1 MTTKFLVADNDP
13 KGLLL
18 SGESLQKEFSCSLE
32 YVHKENDLHQ
42 KISQTEN
49 CILFYDLAFSQDANC
64 IDSITYIQEK
74 FQHITILPLVPT
86 QYTDKIKE
94 LLSHQLFFYLVKPLE
109 TAEITLTVRRA
120 LEAISL
126 QQPQESDLPNDNAT
140 NTSGDFQGMIGNSKP
155 MSHLFDIIER
165 IANDDFSTVLIR
177 GESGTGKEMVAKAI
191 HQKSK
196 RSKYNFVPVNC
207 AAIPDELLE
216 SELFG
221 YTKGAFTGATSN
233 KQGRI
238 QYADKGILFLDE
250 IGDMKP
256 SLQAKLLRV
265 LQEREFEP
273 VGGFKTTPVDTRVLA
288 ATHCN
293 LEKLVEQGLFREDLY
308 YRLSVIPLTIPPLR
322 ERKND
327 IAPLITLFIE
337 QYTHLRGRASF
348 SFSKEAMQALLAH
361 DWKGNVRELEN
372 LIQHMAVLYSGT
384 IVQHNN
390 LPIKFQLHQ
399 QPTSTLTAQPLQANN
414 WSHPEISELASAFA
428 RSPSKTPTKS
438 SSSNFPT
445 EEPHPSELFS
455 FNESPEIGLA
465 NNLSAPSNIETEIST
480 APHQEHQQ
488 QAVDHWGEGKVD
500 FKNLV
505 DKFENQLIIQ
515 ALHLAKGN
523 KKKAAEL
530 LNLKRTTLL
539 EKIKK
544 KGLQDSWS

>member
-1 MTTKFLVADNDP
+1 MATKFLVADNDP
-13 KGLLL
+13 KGLL
-18 SGESLQKEFSCSLE
+18 SLGDSLHKEFCSSLE

-42 KISQTEN
+42 QISQVDN
-49 CILFYDLAFSQDANC
+49 CILFYDLGFTPDTNC
-64 IDSITYIQEK
+64 FDSLKYIQDN
-74 FQHITILPLVPT
+74 FQHITILPLVPIHFVD
-86 QYTDKIKE
+86 QIKE
-94 LLSHQLFFYLVKPLE
+94 LLSLQLFFYLVKPLDP
-109 TAEITLTVRRA
+109 AEVILTVRRA
-120 LEAISL
+120 LETISL
-126 QQPQESDLPNDNAT
+126 QQPQEIDLAPNAT
-140 NTSGDFQGMIGNSKP
+140 NNSSSNFQGMIGNSGP

-165 IANDDFSTVLIR
+165 VADDDFSTVLIR

-196 RSKYNFVPVNC
+196 RSKHNFVPVNC

-221 YTKGAFTGATSN
+221 YTKGAFTGATTN

-293 LEKLVEQGLFREDLY
+293 LEKLVEQGQFREDLY

-322 ERKND
+322 DRKDD

-337 QYTHLRGRASF
+337 QYTTQRGRASF
-348 SFSKEAMQALLAH
+348 SFSSDAEQALLAH

-384 IVQHNN
+384 VIQHQN
-390 LPIKFQLHQ
+390 LPIKFQLHHQ
-399 QPTSTLTAQPLQANN
+399 PISATNPQPTQTDN
-414 WSHPEISELASAFA
+414 WSNPEISELASAFA
-428 RSPSKTPTKS
+428 SSADNLSTPLS
-438 SSSNFPT
+438 STNLLPV
-445 EEPHPSELFS
+445 EEPHPAELFS
-455 FNESPEIGLA
+455 FSDNQEVVFSDKKSSVSDIELATYEESYNNVQERTEDYWA
-465 NNLSAPSNIETEIST
+465 N
-480 APHQEHQQ
+480 
-488 QAVDHWGEGKVD
+488 GKVD

-505 DKFENQLIIQ
+505 DDFENQLIIK
-515 ALHLAKGN
+515 ALQLAEGN

-544 KGLQDSWS
+544 KGLQESW

>member
-1 MTTKFLVADNDP
+1 MATKFLVADNDP
-13 KGLLL
+13 KGLLSL
-18 SGESLQKEFSCSLE
+18 GDSLQKEFSCSLE
-32 YVHKENDLHQ
+32 YVHTEKDLH
-42 KISQTEN
+42 KHTSETDN
-49 CILFYDLAFSQDANC
+49 CILFYDLRFTPDLNC
-64 IDSITYIQEK
+64 IDSLKYIQK
-74 FQHITILPLVPT
+74 SHQHITILPLVPT
-86 QYTDKIKE
+86 SHTHDIKD
-94 LLSHQLFFYLVKPLE
+94 LLALQLFFYLVKPLDI
-109 TAEITLTVRRA
+109 AEVILTVRRA
-120 LEAISL
+120 LETISL
-126 QQPQESDLPNDNAT
+126 QQPEATIAITTPDESVN
-140 NTSGDFQGMIGNSKP
+140 GFEGMIGSSEP
-155 MSHLFDIIER
+155 MSQLFDVIER
-165 IANDDFSTVLIR
+165 VADDDYSTVLIR

-196 RSKYNFVPVNC
+196 RHKYNFVPVNC

-221 YTKGAFTGATSN
+221 YTKGAFTGATAN

-238 QYADKGILFLDE
+238 QYADKGTLFLDE

-293 LEKLVEQGLFREDLY
+293 LERLVEQGQFREDLY

-337 QYTHLRGRASF
+337 QYTNQRGRASF
-348 SFSKEAMQALLAH
+348 SFSENAMQALLAH

-384 IVQHNN
+384 VVRHSN

-399 QPTSTLTAQPLQANN
+399 QPVSVINTPAPQTDN
-414 WSHPEISELASAFA
+414 WSNPEISELASAFA
-428 RSPSKTPTKS
+428 SIPDTTGMVAT
-438 SSSNFPT
+438 SNKLPVD
-445 EEPHPSELFS
+445 EPHPSQLFS
-455 FNESPEIGLA
+455 FSDREE
-465 NNLSAPSNIETEIST
+465 ETSVDNGSST
-480 APHQEHQQ
+480 SMEENRIVPDSYDDMP
-488 QAVDHWGEGKVD
+488 QAVDYWAEGKVD

-505 DKFENQLIIQ
+505 DEFENKLIIK
-515 ALHLAKGN
+515 ALQLAEGN

-544 KGLQDSWS
+544 KGLQESWS